1 MLAREQSA
9 LPLKI
14 MVAGGTIAMHQT
26 EAGLAVDPH
35 FAKRF
40 AVALARLAPDL
51 GYELEVLQPALDSA
65 SATPEVWLQLATWV
79 RDNEH
84 CASDF
89 LILHGTDTMAYTAAA
104 LSHWLAGL
112 EKPVVLTGS
121 QRPLD
126 FADSDAEAN
135 IALALRWAQSALA
148 GVGVAFGGQ
157 CWAGAA
163 VRKIDSQRFA
173 AFQSPNREPWQLGQP
188 SALMA
193 RSRFLLGE
201 PVDLPKQAV
210 ASLYLSPAMPQS
222 ALAVLSDEAV
232 QGVVVHSYG
241 MGNLPND
248 AALQSAL
255 QAAQARGVVM
265 VNVSQC
271 LAGGV
276 AQDTYAAGAARLGLL
291 SGGVHT
297 PEYVYTLL
305 YVGLGYGLRGEDL
318 RAFVVS
324 HTDEPYV

>member
-26 EAGLAVDPH
+26 EAGLAVDPN

-40 AVALARLAPDL
+40 AAALVRLAPDL
-51 GYELEVLQPALDSA
+51 VYELEVLQPALDSA

-84 CASDF
+84 CASGF

-148 GVGVAFGGQ
+148 GVRLAFGGQ
-157 CWAGAA
+157 HLHGAA
-163 VRKIDSQRFA
+163 VRKVDSQQFV
-173 AFQSPNREPWQLGQP
+173 AFECPNGMRE
-188 SALMA
+188 SALLA

-232 QGVVVHSYG
+232 QGVVVQSYG

-248 AALQSAL
+248 ADLQSAL
-255 QAAQARGVVM
+255 YAAQARGVVM

-271 LAGGV
+271 WRGGV

-291 SGGVHT
+291 SGGMHT

-318 RAFVVS
+318 RGFVLEQS
-324 HTDEPYV
+324 SLH